1 MFNKEF
7 YESKLKKLQEKNQ
20 KILNDYIGYGINFGR
35 EIAEIGQEA
44 EEIQKMIKE
53 NTPAPEVKP
62 EVTQPKKK

>member
-53 NTPAPEVKP
+53 NTPVETKP
-62 EVTQPKKK
+62 EAVTPKKK

>member
-35 EIAEIGQEA
+35 EISEIGQEA

-53 NTPAPEVKP
+53 NTPIEVKP
-62 EVTQPKKK
+62 EAVAPKKK